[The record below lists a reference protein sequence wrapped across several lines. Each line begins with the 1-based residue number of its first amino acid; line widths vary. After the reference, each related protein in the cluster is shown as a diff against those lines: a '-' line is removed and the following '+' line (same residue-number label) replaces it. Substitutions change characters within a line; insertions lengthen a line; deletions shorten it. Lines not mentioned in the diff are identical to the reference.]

1 MHDRALSVIVCG
13 SSAAL
18 SLTQYLSRIRRQI
31 GEDPIR
37 VLLTYSA
44 QRFVSPD
51 TVHWYADECF
61 VSEDP
66 RLNPTEFAVR
76 SRSVVALP
84 TTANMLAAAA
94 LGLAGTPAQTVLLMA
109 EPPTLFFPSM
119 NQVMWR
125 RGTTGAHVSALRA
138 EGHVV
143 VDPQPGE
150 AYEMWKRRIVD
161 SLVMPGPD
169 EAAAIVG
176 RWWEQRDG

>member
-1 MHDRALSVIVCG
+1 MLDRALSVIVCG

-18 SLTQYLSRIRRQI
+18 SLPHYLSRIRRQI
-31 GEDPIR
+31 GEEPIR
-37 VLLTYSA
+37 VLVTHSA

-51 TVHWYADECF
+51 IVNWYADECF
-61 VSEDP
+61 AGEDP
-66 RLNPTEFAVR
+66 RLNPTEFALR
-76 SRSVVALP
+76 SRGVVVLP
-84 TTANMLAAAA
+84 ATAHTLAAAA
-94 LGLAGTPAQTVLLMA
+94 VGLAGTPAQTVLLTA

-125 RGTTGAHVSALRA
+125 RGTTREHVSVLRA

-143 VDPQPGE
+143 VDPQPGQ
-150 AYEMWKRRIVD
+150 AYEMWQRRIVE
-161 SLVMPGPD
+161 SLIMPGPD